1 MTEPPGAGPVIVGVH
16 PGQAA
21 AVTREAARLAVALGR
36 DLVCAYVTED
46 SYLTEW
52 DRADVREEAS
62 LHPGDV
68 AADDERIALD
78 LAAAIGSALDP
89 APGGGQGTVA
99 PDWSLRILAGDAA
112 KALGRIAVELDA
124 RLIVVGT
131 RGRGVEH
138 ALEEWLGGS
147 VAAHL
152 AHDQPRPVLVVPLH
166 VAGHGDDRD
175 VLAPPA

>member
-1 MTEPPGAGPVIVGVH
+1 MTPLPGAGPVIVGVH

-21 AVTREAARLAVALGR
+21 AVTREAARLALALGR
-36 DLVCAYVTED
+36 SLVCAYVTED

-52 DRADVREEAS
+52 DRADVRDAAS

-68 AADDERIALD
+68 DADDERVALD
-78 LAAAIGSALDP
+78 LAAAISSALDP
-89 APGGGQGTVA
+89 PAGGDRETVS
-99 PDWSLRILAGDAA
+99 PDWSLRILAGDASR
-112 KALGRIAVELDA
+112 ALGRIALELDA

-147 VAAHL
+147 VAVHL
-152 AHDQPRPVLVVPLH
+152 AHDQPRPVLVVP
-166 VAGHGDDRD
+166 VHGDAGD
-175 VLAPPA
+175 VLAPPPGAGA

>member
-1 MTEPPGAGPVIVGVH
+1 MTEQPGNGPVIVGVH
-16 PGQAA
+16 PRQAA
-21 AVTREAARLAVALGR
+21 AVTREAARLAVALDR

-52 DRADVREEAS
+52 DRAEVRDEAS

-68 AADDERIALD
+68 AADDERVALE
-78 LAAAIGSALDP
+78 LAAAIGAVLDGDER
-89 APGGGQGTVA
+89 AGAVT
-99 PDWSLRILAGDAA
+99 PDWRLRILAGDAA
-112 KALGRIAVELDA
+112 KALGRLAGELDA

-152 AHDQPRPVLVVPLH
+152 AHEGSRAVLIVPVH
-166 VAGHGDDRD
+166 AEGGD
-175 VLAPPA
+175 VLAPPG